1 MHRFA
6 VVFGLTEFDLGST
19 VYLSS
24 QAFYAGVDPFNDF
37 EQVSRKGSFTFL
49 QQGIIIE
56 IALLL
61 PNSTSRDRHKLGAP
75 NDGFYKGFS
84 SIFPKILD
92 AVQRIIIS
100 PSHFRIRKF

>member
-1 MHRFA
+1 MHRFP
-6 VVFGLTEFDLGST
+6 VVFGLTKFDLGFLLAEVSHDEPKMIERRET
-19 VYLSS
+19 LS
-24 QAFYAGVDPFNDF
+24 F
-37 EQVSRKGSFTFL
+37 